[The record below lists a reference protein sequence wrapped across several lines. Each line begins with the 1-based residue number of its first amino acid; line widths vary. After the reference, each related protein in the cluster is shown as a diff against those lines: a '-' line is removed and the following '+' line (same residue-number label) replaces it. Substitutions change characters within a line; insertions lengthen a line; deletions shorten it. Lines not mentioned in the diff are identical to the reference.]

1 MLFGKGTGL
10 PSQAEVWRRIVMK
23 VKVTIGNG

>member
-1 MLFGKGTGL
+1 MLFGEGTGL
-10 PSQAEVWRRIVMK
+10 PSQVEVWCRIVMK

>member
-1 MLFGKGTGL
+1 MLFGEGTGL
-10 PSQAEVWRRIVMK
+10 PSQAVGWCRIVMK